1 MTILK
6 ITMPLFTRNSAQA
19 TGCGTIPLSDNKW
32 QNLSP
37 ISFPNRHGLG
47 LVLSLLI
54 LCLVPLSAQS
64 SISFSG
70 YAKNFLVLYRYTD
83 TGFAKILGLSD
94 QTDFG
99 ADNQRIRLV
108 TNYSPSHWLFFNGAY
123 DFSLRVQD
131 PVLFRISPFFS
142 AINPYEYRVSDPDR
156 LLYPVNPAP
165 TTSFGIFQNLDRF
178 NARISL
184 PLADI
189 YVGRQAIA
197 WGSARVINP
206 TDVIAPFTYDELDTE
221 DRIGVDAAR
230 WRMPLGSLGEFDTGY
245 VFGRDWK
252 FANSAFFIRTKVY
265 RWNTDI
271 SVIMLGFRQNLLL
284 GLDVA
289 RSIGGAGFWCE
300 TAYVLAD
307 QLKKE
312 PDADAQNYLRLS
324 TGLDYNLTSKM
335 YGFVEY
341 HFNGAG
347 ESKPENYYRDFVKIA
362 YREGSVYLLGRHYLT
377 PGMTYQL
384 SGLLTFTAQ
393 SLMNL
398 LDPSLYLALSL
409 DYNIAEN
416 IYVAGGA
423 FVGAGKKS
431 RNLLLQ
437 SEFGSYPNVYYTSF
451 RIYF

>member
-1 MTILK
+1 MLLK
-6 ITMPLFTRNSAQA
+6 IIMPLVTRISAKT
-19 TGCGTIPLSDNKW
+19 TGRVTIPRLQNKW
-32 QNLSP
+32 QELFSA
-37 ISFPNRHGLG
+37 SGLYQDRV
-47 LVLSLLI
+47 VLILALLI
-54 LCLVPLSAQS
+54 LYMMPACAQS
-64 SISFSG
+64 SFSFSG
-70 YAKNFLVLYRYTD
+70 YTKNFLVLYRYND
-83 TGFAKILGLSD
+83 TGFSSVLGLPD
-94 QTDFG
+94 QRDFG

-108 TNYSPSHWLFFNGAY
+108 ADYSASHWLFMNGAY

-131 PVLFRISPFFS
+131 PVLFKISPFLS
-142 AINPYEYRVSDPDR
+142 AINPYDYRVSDLNR
-156 LLYPVNPAP
+156 ILYPKNSYQA
-165 TTSFGIFQNLDRF
+165 TSFAIFQNLDRL
-178 NARISL
+178 NARISI

-230 WRMPLGSLGEFDTGY
+230 WRMPLGNLGEFDTGY

-252 FANSAFFIRTKVY
+252 FANSAFFVRTKVY
-265 RWNTDI
+265 QWNTDI
-271 SVIMLGFRQNLLL
+271 SFITLGFRQNLLL

-307 QLKKE
+307 QLRKE

-324 TGLDYNLTSKM
+324 TGLDYSLTSKM

-347 ESKPENYYRDFVKIA
+347 ESKPENYYRDFFKIA

-377 PGMTYQL
+377 PGMIYQL
-384 SGLLTFTAQ
+384 SGLLTFNAQ
-393 SLMNL
+393 SLINL

-423 FVGAGKKS
+423 FIGVGKKS
-431 RNLLLQ
+431 QNLLLQ